1 MYLQMNIKNKSS
13 IFGIVTIFLV
23 ANFLFIQF
31 LQVSA
36 QEENFIDYKT
46 QYNFENVEE
55 LQGQNVQ
62 PQQDLE
68 TGILTLKGTTENSI
82 VRFNEAEYDLSNGGE
97 LKIDL
102 SGQISEGKWKVS
114 EKYTYGTFSLADNQ
128 QISDIPS
135 GSEISFSRETGEF
148 SLFLSEGAG
157 NYAGVKVP

>member
-68 TGILTLKGTTENSI
+68 TGILTLKGWRSLELHDP
-82 VRFNEAEYDLSNGGE
+82 RKKYEKEAAELLS
-97 LKIDL
+97 KI
-102 SGQISEGKWKVS
+102 
-114 EKYTYGTFSLADNQ
+114 
-128 QISDIPS
+128 
-135 GSEISFSRETGEF
+135 
-148 SLFLSEGAG
+148 
-157 NYAGVKVP
+157 